1 MHNLLTLLVIVGIIA
16 VLSAIRVNRHGG
28 MIFFRIGPVG
38 GSVYISRKKVS
49 KKLTSSSVRML

>member
-1 MHNLLTLLVIVGIIA
+1 MNNLLTLLFIVGIIA

-28 MIFFRIGPVG
+28 MVFFRIGPVG

-49 KKLTSSSVRML
+49 KKLTSATVRML